1 MTPALAVGFAVAG
14 AVGYG
19 FASVLQASAADR
31 AHGTLRTVRDPRYLA
46 GLALDLLAWLASLAA
61 LRVLP
66 IYQVQATLAGS
77 LAVTVLAARVML
89 AVRLRRSDL
98 VAVAVT
104 VAALAALAAS
114 AGPQHPAQLS
124 GAGRLGLAAPA
135 VLVGLAGWAA
145 ARARASGAAAVTAG
159 LAFGGAA
166 LCARAVTL
174 PDAPLRHLP
183 ATLASAAGN
192 PLAWALLA
200 YGGAGVLLY
209 ANALEHGPVG
219 PVTALLW
226 IAEVAAPSIVG
237 VALLGDTVRPGWTP
251 AAATALLASIAAAAI
266 LARPSTPTTGPRD
279 A

>member
-1 MTPALAVGFAVAG
+1 MTAAVAVGFAVAG
-14 AVGYG
+14 AMGYG
-19 FASVLQASAADR
+19 FASVLQASAAER
-31 AHGTLRTVRDPRYLA
+31 ARGTLRTVGDPRYLA
-46 GLALDLLAWLASLAA
+46 GLVLDLLAWLASLAA

-66 IYQVQATLAGS
+66 VYQVQATLAGS
-77 LAVTVLAARVML
+77 LAVTVLAARVLL
-89 AVRLRRSDL
+89 AARLRRSDL

-104 VAALAALAAS
+104 VAALAMLAAS

-124 GAGRLGLAAPA
+124 GAARLGLAAPA
-135 VLVGLAGWAA
+135 VLVGLAGWGA

-183 ATLASAAGN
+183 ATLAAAAGN

-209 ANALEHGPVG
+209 AHALEHGAVG

-226 IAEVAAPSIVG
+226 IAELTAPSIVG
-237 VALLGDTVRPGWTP
+237 IALLGDTVRPGWTP
-251 AAATALLASIAAAAI
+251 AASTALLASIAAAVI
-266 LARPSTPTTGPRD
+266 LARPAAAPRPGD